1 MKVLRRSIPRALAA
15 VVVLSGTISV
25 ARADG
30 LAGPY
35 LAGMQA
41 NFRSDYSE
49 AARYFAQAVISDP
62 DNPFLLQNA
71 IINNIASGNFEPS
84 VEMAKDLRKIA
95 EDAQLAGLVLV
106 ADAVKR
112 EDFGG
117 AAELLEDEVLRLNPL
132 MARLLEGW
140 VAAGSGNISEA
151 GAKFDALASDSS
163 FGALGQY
170 HKALMLAWAG
180 NFDGALQIMEGTD
193 GKPLR
198 VNRVSARTHAEILV
212 QLGRPDD
219 AISVIEAE
227 SSIIPGSDLDLLRM
241 QIENDEEIPFEHIRS
256 PLDGAAEVFLTLAT
270 ALNQEEA
277 AQFAILYSRLAQHV
291 RPDYA
296 DAQLLTADL
305 LESQG
310 QYDLAI
316 AEYDGVPSS
325 SPLFKTAQIG
335 RADALSSAERTDM
348 AISVLE
354 DLTQKYPED
363 RFVRIALG
371 DLFRTDEQYANAAS
385 AYSDALRIDDGL
397 SIGDWRTYYV
407 RGIAYERLDDWDKA
421 ETDFRTSLD
430 LSPDQPLVLNY
441 LGYSLVEKRMKI
453 DQAKDMIERAVAARP
468 DDGYITDS
476 LGWVLYRLGDFEG
489 AVPHLE
495 RAAELMPTD
504 PIINDH
510 LGDAFWM
517 VGRKLEAEFQWRRA
531 LSFEPE
537 DADAERIRRKLEVGL
552 DVVLAEEDG
561 DGQTE

>member
-1 MKVLRRSIPRALAA
+1 MKVLRRAIRRALAVA
-15 VVVLSGTISV
+15 AVLSGTISV
-25 ARADG
+25 ANADG

-49 AARYFAQAVISDP
+49 AARYFAQAVIGDP

-84 VEMAKDLRKIA
+84 VEMARDLRKIA

-106 ADAVKR
+106 ADALKR
-112 EDFGG
+112 EDFDG

-151 GAKFDALASDSS
+151 GVKFDALASDSS

-227 SSIIPGSDLDLLRM
+227 SSIIPGSDLDLLRT

-316 AEYDGVPSS
+316 AEYDGVPPS

-354 DLTQKYPED
+354 DLTRKYPDD

-371 DLFRTDEQYANAAS
+371 DLFRTEEQYESAAS
-385 AYSDALRIDDGL
+385 SYSDALGIDDGL

-407 RGIAYERLDDWDKA
+407 RGIAYERLDEWEKA
-421 ETDFRTSLD
+421 ETDFRTSLE

-531 LSFEPE
+531 LSFDPE
-537 DADAERIRRKLEVGL
+537 DADAVRIRRKLDVGL

-561 DGQTE
+561 AEQTE